1 MGWTSDTP
9 PHTHTHTMYVTDLQ
23 LGFQVNP
30 KKYLEWSSVV
40 VAAAVIIVEI
50 VSDMG
55 IRIALA
61 L

>member
-1 MGWTSDTP
+1 
-9 PHTHTHTMYVTDLQ
+9 MYVTDLQ